1 MILKREESKIFM
13 ARTDEEER
21 GEDGKKR
28 LHGERKREKLQIR
41 ECKDWELKNGRRKE
55 ASCRL

>member
-1 MILKREESKIFM
+1 MKRRERQIMILKREESKIFM

-41 ECKDWELKNGRRKE
+41 ECKD
-55 ASCRL
+55 